1 MDGKNK
7 FWKGVLVGTLV
18 TAFAGL
24 IVIGMAAG
32 IWVVGKGVMGNQT
45 AGISGGRATPSEV
58 SLDIDRISQKM
69 ELIQGII
76 SENYLF
82 EEDPEMVE
90 DGIFMGMMAGLGDP
104 YSTYYTEEDFQELM
118 ENSIEG
124 EYCGIG
130 AMISQNRGTM
140 LMTVIRVFEGTPC
153 AEAGMLPGDV
163 ITAVD
168 GENVTGMELDLVVNN
183 YIKGEE
189 DTEVT
194 VTVYRETTDE
204 YLDLTMK
211 RANIETPTVEHE
223 MMENG
228 IGYILVTQFEGVTAQ
243 QFKEAVDDLESQGME
258 KLIIDLRNNPGGLL
272 DAAVEMA
279 AYLLPD
285 GTIVRTEYKNGKGD
299 EYYSENGQLK
309 ADSTAGTRL
318 NQYPV
323 EDGHELDIPMAILVN
338 GNSASA
344 AEVFAGA
351 MRDFDRAVL
360 VGTTTF
366 GKGIVQSVI
375 PFTDGDAIKITT
387 AHYFTPSGFDLH
399 GKGLEPDIPVELSEE
414 LLQQAVVELEDDNQV
429 QAAAEYL
436 SEETAGEEPDDPGMA
451 AD

>member
-1 MDGKNK
+1 
-7 FWKGVLVGTLV
+7 
-18 TAFAGL
+18 
-24 IVIGMAAG
+24 
-32 IWVVGKGVMGNQT
+32 
-45 AGISGGRATPSEV
+45 
-58 SLDIDRISQKM
+58 
-69 ELIQGII
+69 
-76 SENYLF
+76 
-82 EEDPEMVE
+82 
-90 DGIFMGMMAGLGDP
+90 
-104 YSTYYTEEDFQELM
+104 
-118 ENSIEG
+118 
-124 EYCGIG
+124 
-130 AMISQNRGTM
+130 
-140 LMTVIRVFEGTPC
+140 
-153 AEAGMLPGDV
+153 
-163 ITAVD
+163 
-168 GENVTGMELDLVVNN
+168 
-183 YIKGEE
+183 
-189 DTEVT
+189 
-194 VTVYRETTDE
+194 
-204 YLDLTMK
+204 
-211 RANIETPTVEHE
+211 

-429 QAAAEYL
+429 QAAVEYL

>member
-7 FWKGVLVGTLV
+7 FWKGALVGALV

-32 IWVVGKGVMGNQT
+32 IWVVGKGVMRNQT
-45 AGISGGRATPSEV
+45 AGPAGSRATSSEIA
-58 SLDIDRISQKM
+58 LDVDRVSQKM
-69 ELIQGII
+69 KLIQKII

-82 EEDPEMVE
+82 DEDPEMVE
-90 DGIFMGMMAGLGDP
+90 AGIFMGMMAGLGDP
-104 YSTYYTEEDFQELM
+104 YSTYYTEEDFEQLM

-130 AMISQNRGTM
+130 AMISQNRETM

-153 AEAGMLPGDV
+153 ADAGMLPGDV
-163 ITAVD
+163 ITAVN

-189 DTEVT
+189 GTEVT
-194 VTVYRETTDE
+194 VTVYRETSDK

-211 RANIETPTVEHE
+211 RAAIETPTVEYQ
-223 MMENG
+223 MMENNT
-228 IGYILVTQFEGVTAQ
+228 GYVLVTQFEGVTAS
-243 QFKEAVDDLESQGME
+243 QFKAAVDDLQSQGME

-285 GTIVRTEYKNGKGD
+285 GTIVRTEYKNGTGD
-299 EYYSENGQLK
+299 EYFSEDGQLK
-309 ADSTAGTRL
+309 AETDAGTRL
-318 NQYPV
+318 SQYPM
-323 EDGHELDIPMAILVN
+323 EDGRELDIPMAILVN

-399 GKGLEPDIPVELSEE
+399 GKGLEPDIEVELSEE
-414 LLQQAVVELEDDNQV
+414 LMQQAAVEPEDDNQV

-436 SEETAGEEPDDPGMA
+436 NGGETPGEDA
-451 AD
+451 A

>member
-1 MDGKNK
+1 
-7 FWKGVLVGTLV
+7 
-18 TAFAGL
+18 
-24 IVIGMAAG
+24 
-32 IWVVGKGVMGNQT
+32 
-45 AGISGGRATPSEV
+45 
-58 SLDIDRISQKM
+58 
-69 ELIQGII
+69 
-76 SENYLF
+76 
-82 EEDPEMVE
+82 
-90 DGIFMGMMAGLGDP
+90 
-104 YSTYYTEEDFQELM
+104 M
-118 ENSIEG
+118 ENNIEG

-429 QAAAEYL
+429 QAAVEYL